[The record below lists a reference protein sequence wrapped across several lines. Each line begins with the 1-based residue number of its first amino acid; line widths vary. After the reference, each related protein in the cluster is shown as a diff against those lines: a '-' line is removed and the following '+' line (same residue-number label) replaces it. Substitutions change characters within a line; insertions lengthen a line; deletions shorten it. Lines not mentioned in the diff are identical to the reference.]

1 MEMQMFGYYVDM
13 KRAQFDANSRII
25 ALEIIDDIIN
35 HIVEEKE
42 AETQDVS
49 KKGGSTPSSSTPC
62 QDTGENVSTP
72 TPEGAKEVTDPKTSQ
87 KENNP
92 DGLKSA
98 NSIMR
103 GFVEIRNAPQPIKNP
118 KIMKKENTPIK
129 VNFKRK
135 KPPPP
140 PKIRANIKKFEAQK
154 SMMMEYLISEKSKE
168 TPIVREKGGPLP
180 PSSTPCQDSGTKLS
194 TPSMM
199 GGCRNVQSLR
209 TSPIEREKGGLVPPP
224 STPCQETVR
233 NSSTPPPVG
242 GYKEVHNLRTT
253 PTETPPSPQPGPDRI
268 ENLPSY
274 LSNTGQPIGE
284 NRSKRP
290 PNTPPASTTL
300 KFGVSSRQGAEKV
313 PRIEIRDGSGL
324 DSMANVQNKPISK
337 ISSKINF
344 FKNLENTRNSD
355 KHHKLSLGPDGLARR
370 LDKMS

>member
-1 MEMQMFGYYVDM
+1 
-13 KRAQFDANSRII
+13 
-25 ALEIIDDIIN
+25 
-35 HIVEEKE
+35 
-42 AETQDVS
+42 
-49 KKGGSTPSSSTPC
+49 
-62 QDTGENVSTP
+62 
-72 TPEGAKEVTDPKTSQ
+72 
-87 KENNP
+87 
-92 DGLKSA
+92 
-98 NSIMR
+98 
-103 GFVEIRNAPQPIKNP
+103 
-118 KIMKKENTPIK
+118 
-129 VNFKRK
+129 
-135 KPPPP
+135 
-140 PKIRANIKKFEAQK
+140 
-154 SMMMEYLISEKSKE
+154 
-168 TPIVREKGGPLP
+168 
-180 PSSTPCQDSGTKLS
+180 
-194 TPSMM
+194 MM

-209 TSPIEREKGGLVPPP
+209 TSPIEREKGGPVPPP

-274 LSNTGQPIGE
+274 LSNTGQPIGK

-290 PNTPPASTTL
+290 PDTPPASTTL

-324 DSMANVQNKPISK
+324 DSTANVQNKPISK